1 MLIRNV
7 KSKSDL
13 DKKLE
18 IQAKMLQIAIDNE
31 SVLES
36 RVKDY
41 KNPNKPPSLPPQYK
55 TNAEVQQDTNLQQ
68 KEVISN
74 LTSIKGIDN
83 GLAVAVSASLAQLPD
98 GTTNY
103 LKFNTNF
110 PYIRKNIEESLN
122 PRYLDLTTLMN
133 RIEDLFTSIDNGL
146 QLNIAGSTATNVF
159 NQQLGAGTDL
169 PSGQDVA
176 VLMAAVQA
184 GAGNAV
190 VSLYGELLVRLL
202 AIRNT
207 PNSQLAG
214 DPDFAAMFGI
224 VSALCD
230 NSPSEDNLQNIDI
243 IEQIERQKVQREI
256 DKIINSY
263 KCPSSVRIQA
273 IIQELDPAIYDAAV
287 QQAAQQL
294 GNPPPALPV
303 NFTKAYTSLINAARS
318 IKQPATSAFNALRNL
333 KVKLERLLQGALG
346 VQAGLQGQVAQAQ
359 NQALAAQAQAQAAA
373 AQLLLQQQQQ
383 QAQLVQDLADKQI
396 TRDKIDAFETARN
409 QATYKVRL
417 EALGIKQNNLPL
429 TTGGQPI
436 FDRFRNQ
443 AGLGWVQTGNKAYR
457 PVEDADLPQGFTLQN
472 LPQYLDQFLLQRDI
486 GKGSK
491 AGQIT
496 DRFSPLGMLA
506 MLQGNLA
513 TIRGTLNR
521 DPAFIPEQN
530 VNQRVVATQGFGVS
544 PYKLMVEPASKY
556 HIMPDGSMMLNSAMK
571 KPDENYKMS
580 GDGFMHRKIKIGK
593 GIEVQEQPRYK
604 TFGKYIVHIPH
615 LENDSVLNFKFPS
628 MGSIPTLKPVSVDDN
643 YKEFIL
649 DILSNGRV
657 NQRHYD
663 ALTDSEKSHFNK
675 VVKGAGLS
683 AALQF
688 KSDSKIDDKKDL
700 KRLDILL
707 GEVGAGNDNDK
718 VKKEAK
724 ELIKKCVATGA
735 LSKLKAVD
743 MLMDLD

>member
-176 VLMAAVQA
+176 ALMAAMQA
-184 GAGNAV
+184 GNGNAV
-190 VSLYGELLVRLL
+190 VSLYGQLLVRLL
-202 AIRNT
+202 DMRNT
-207 PNSQLAG
+207 PNSQLAA
-214 DPDFAAMFGI
+214 DPDFAAMFDI
-224 VSALCD
+224 VGALCD

-256 DKIINSY
+256 DKIINTF
-263 KCPSSVRIQA
+263 KCPSSVRILA
-273 IIQELDPAIYDAAV
+273 IVQELDPAIYDAAV

-294 GNPPPALPV
+294 GNAPPVLPI

-333 KVKLERLLQGALG
+333 KTKLERLLQGALG
-346 VQAGLQGQVAQAQ
+346 VQAGLQGQVV
-359 NQALAAQAQAQAAA
+359 AAQAQAQAAA
-373 AQLLLQQQQQ
+373 AQAQAAAAAA

-409 QATYKVRL
+409 PATYKVRL

-429 TTGGQPI
+429 TIGGQPI
-436 FDRFRNQ
+436 FDRFSNQ
-443 AGLGWVQTGNKAYR
+443 LGTGWIQTGNKNYR
-457 PVEDADLPQGFTLQN
+457 AVVDADLPQGFTTANIQ
-472 LPQYLDQFLLQRDI
+472 QYLDQFLLQRNI

-491 AGQIT
+491 AGQTT
-496 DRFSPLGMLA
+496 DRFSPLQMLA

-513 TIRGTLNR
+513 SVRGALNR

-544 PYKLMVEPASKY
+544 PYKLMVEPEYNRVLGGQA
-556 HIMPDGSMMLNSAMK
+556 K
-571 KPDENYKMS
+571 KPDAIHIDINSHNGENYKMS

>member
-83 GLAVAVSASLAQLPD
+83 GLAVAVSAALAQLPD

-169 PSGQDVA
+169 PSGQDVGA
-176 VLMAAVQA
+176 LMAGMQA

-190 VSLYGELLVRLL
+190 ASLYGELLVRLL
-202 AIRNT
+202 AMRNA
-207 PNSQLAG
+207 PNSQLAA
-214 DPDFAAMFGI
+214 DPDFAAMFDI
-224 VSALCD
+224 VGALCD

-256 DKIINSY
+256 DKIINTF
-263 KCPSSVRIQA
+263 KCPSSVRILA
-273 IIQELDPAIYDAAV
+273 IIQELEPAIYSAAV
-287 QQAAQQL
+287 AQAAQAVGGGGVPQL
-294 GNPPPALPV
+294 PPA
-303 NFTKAYTSLINAARS
+303 FTKAYTSLINAARS
-318 IKQPATSAFNALRNL
+318 IKQPATAAFNALRNL
-333 KVKLERLLQGALG
+333 KTKLERLLQGALG
-346 VQAGLQGQVAQAQ
+346 VQAGLQGQVV
-359 NQALAAQAQAQAAA
+359 AAQAQAQAAA
-373 AQLLLQQQQQ
+373 AQAQQAAAAA

-396 TRDKIDAFETARN
+396 TRDKIDAFEAARSP
-409 QATYKVRL
+409 AAFKTRL

-429 TTGGQPI
+429 TAAGQPI

-443 AGLGWVQTGNKAYR
+443 AGLGWIQTGNKNYR
-457 PVEDADLPQGFTLQN
+457 PIEDADLPQGFTLQN
-472 LPQYLDQFLLQRDI
+472 LQQYLDQFLLQRDI
-486 GKGSK
+486 GKGAK

-513 TIRGTLNR
+513 SVRGNLNR

-544 PYKLMVEPASKY
+544 PYKLMVEPEYNRVLGGQA
-556 HIMPDGSMMLNSAMK
+556 K
-571 KPDENYKMS
+571 KPDAIHIDINSHNGENYKMS

-707 GEVGAGNDNDK
+707 GEVGAGNDNEK

>member
-176 VLMAAVQA
+176 ALMAAMQA
-184 GAGNAV
+184 GNGNAV
-190 VSLYGELLVRLL
+190 VSLYGQLLVRLL
-202 AIRNT
+202 DMRNT
-207 PNSQLAG
+207 PNSQLAA
-214 DPDFAAMFGI
+214 DPDFAAMFDI
-224 VSALCD
+224 VGALCD

-256 DKIINSY
+256 DKIINTF
-263 KCPSSVRIQA
+263 KCPSSVRILA
-273 IIQELDPAIYDAAV
+273 IVQELDPAIYDAAV

-294 GNPPPALPV
+294 GNAPPVLPI

-333 KVKLERLLQGALG
+333 KTKLERLLQGALG
-346 VQAGLQGQVAQAQ
+346 VQAGLQGQVV
-359 NQALAAQAQAQAAA
+359 AAQAQAQAAA
-373 AQLLLQQQQQ
+373 AAA

-409 QATYKVRL
+409 PAAYKVRL
-417 EALGIKQNNLPL
+417 EALGIKQNNLP
-429 TTGGQPI
+429 
-436 FDRFRNQ
+436 
-443 AGLGWVQTGNKAYR
+443 
-457 PVEDADLPQGFTLQN
+457 
-472 LPQYLDQFLLQRDI
+472 
-486 GKGSK
+486 
-491 AGQIT
+491 
-496 DRFSPLGMLA
+496 
-506 MLQGNLA
+506 
-513 TIRGTLNR
+513 
-521 DPAFIPEQN
+521 
-530 VNQRVVATQGFGVS
+530 
-544 PYKLMVEPASKY
+544 
-556 HIMPDGSMMLNSAMK
+556 
-571 KPDENYKMS
+571 
-580 GDGFMHRKIKIGK
+580 
-593 GIEVQEQPRYK
+593 
-604 TFGKYIVHIPH
+604 
-615 LENDSVLNFKFPS
+615 
-628 MGSIPTLKPVSVDDN
+628 
-643 YKEFIL
+643 
-649 DILSNGRV
+649 
-657 NQRHYD
+657 
-663 ALTDSEKSHFNK
+663 
-675 VVKGAGLS
+675 
-683 AALQF
+683 
-688 KSDSKIDDKKDL
+688 
-700 KRLDILL
+700 
-707 GEVGAGNDNDK
+707 
-718 VKKEAK
+718 
-724 ELIKKCVATGA
+724 
-735 LSKLKAVD
+735 
-743 MLMDLD
+743 